1 VRILTLHFWSLVL
14 GAIAPL
20 VPYFIHSAVQVRAIN
35 VETGMNLSPWVPAI
49 VLGPLAVFGL
59 GTVGALL
66 SFLLKEWPRR
76 PLHRF
81 LLGAGVGT
89 SFCLAGQL
97 GLFQRGWL

>member
-1 VRILTLHFWSLVL
+1 ML

-20 VPYFIHSAVQVRAIN
+20 VPYFIHSAIQIRAIN
-35 VETGMNLSPWVPAI
+35 AETGMDFSPWVPTLI
-49 VLGPLAVFGL
+49 LGPLAVFGL

-66 SFLLKEWPRR
+66 SFLLKERPRR

-89 SFCLAGQL
+89 GFCVAGQL